1 MLTAI
6 EARSYR
12 CLQSVRQPLGRFNVL
27 VGPNGSGKTTFLD
40 VLLFLRSLLSEGLR
54 TAITDRTPDFQRL
67 LWTDSFLPLNPTF
80 WLAVSAGM
88 PEGALNPSPE
98 GAYDMARYAV
108 CVGSHERGRAEIMD
122 EQVCLANNT
131 VQQATS
137 SGRAAMFSMDIPGG
151 KSLLI
156 LPPALSPRERLVS
169 SQIGPP
175 ERYVVRMDPDRTVLD
190 RLPSSGFLVTHWL
203 RHLLTQNIYYISL
216 DSKALRLPSR
226 APVTQDPLL
235 IMGGGGYLPWLVNEI
250 CQPSY
255 EAAMQAWMAHV
266 RTALPDI
273 ESVRDIEREED
284 RSRFLMVRYRNGAEL
299 PSWVVSDG
307 TLRLLALTI
316 LPHVPRP
323 GGIYLIEEPE
333 NSLHPHNIETVMQSL
348 QSVYKGQV
356 LVATHSPLVL
366 SQTRPEDILVFS
378 RDEHQG
384 TTITVGSEH
393 PGLRD
398 WKGEVNLGTLFAGG
412 VLG

>member
-1 MLTAI
+1 
-6 EARSYR
+6 
-12 CLQSVRQPLGRFNVL
+12 
-27 VGPNGSGKTTFLD
+27 
-40 VLLFLRSLLSEGLR
+40 
-54 TAITDRTPDFQRL
+54 
-67 LWTDSFLPLNPTF
+67 
-80 WLAVSAGM
+80 
-88 PEGALNPSPE
+88 
-98 GAYDMARYAV
+98 
-108 CVGSHERGRAEIMD
+108 
-122 EQVCLANNT
+122 
-131 VQQATS
+131 
-137 SGRAAMFSMDIPGG
+137 
-151 KSLLI
+151 
-156 LPPALSPRERLVS
+156 
-169 SQIGPP
+169 
-175 ERYVVRMDPDRTVLD
+175 
-190 RLPSSGFLVTHWL
+190 
-203 RHLLTQNIYYISL
+203 
-216 DSKALRLPSR
+216 
-226 APVTQDPLL
+226 
-235 IMGGGGYLPWLVNEI
+235 
-250 CQPSY
+250 
-255 EAAMQAWMAHV
+255 
-266 RTALPDI
+266 
-273 ESVRDIEREED
+273 
-284 RSRFLMVRYRNGAEL
+284 MVRYRNGAEL